1 MEPKKKTSKHEYTPA
16 PRKNSDGKYSKKT
29 ESEKL
34 KQDQETSWNTPR
46 KKYPDYNKPSGGN
59 YSKET
64 ESKRMKKDQETSW
77 NTPRKKYPDYNKPA
91 IGSPID
97 EHKKTSPKKVIAK
110 PVDSKKINDKKTGSS
125 GKKNPHTPSSKERIY

>member
-34 KQDQETSWNTPR
+34 KQ
-46 KKYPDYNKPSGGN
+46 
-59 YSKET
+59 
-64 ESKRMKKDQETSW
+64 DQETSW